1 MITYLKPERER
12 ERKRERE
19 EREREGETKQKQRER
34 AKQSNQVEPV
44 IGLVCLLLRWRTM
57 EPQATA
63 AVHCA
68 FRDLLRFLL
77 GP

>member
-12 ERKRERE
+12 EKRE
-19 EREREGETKQKQRER
+19 RER
-34 AKQSNQVEPV
+34 AKQSKQVERV